1 MRVNLPAVLAHTVG
15 FFHAAHRWLFVGR
28 DEIPASGSWDF
39 IPAYKSGVGWGE
51 A

>member
-1 MRVNLPAVLAHTVG
+1 MRVNLPAVPAHTAG
-15 FFHAAHRWLFVGR
+15 FFCAAHRWLLVGW

-39 IPAYKSGVGWGE
+39 IPAYKSSVGWGE